1 MLASDIDALRGRV
14 DLDAFS
20 GKTVVVTG
28 AGGFVPS
35 YLVEVLIAAGAR
47 VIAVVRDGERARA
60 RFAAYACE
68 ARLSIRVADVS
79 AEPPVDERVD
89 MIFHAASQA
98 SPKYYKSDPVGTLS
112 ANVFGT
118 QRYLELARRDGAL
131 LFYFSSGD
139 VYGVVDRETI
149 AEGDYGRV
157 DPVDVRSCY
166 GESKR
171 MAETMCVAWN
181 AQYGVRTRIA
191 RIFHTYGPGMRLD
204 DGRVFADFVADVL
217 AGRDIVMLS
226 DGSAVRAYCYLED
239 AIAGYL
245 KIALDGADA
254 VPYNVGNDEGVLT
267 VLELAEL
274 LVGLYPERGLRV
286 IRQERNDRTY
296 LPSPMARGVPD
307 TTALRGLGWRP
318 LVDPAEGFRRTIAS
332 YADA

>member
-1 MLASDIDALRGRV
+1 MEALRRRV
-14 DLDAFS
+14 PLEAFE
-20 GKTVVVTG
+20 GKSVVVTG
-28 AGGFVPS
+28 AAGFVPS
-35 YLVEVLIAAGAR
+35 YLVEALLTANAR
-47 VIAVVRDGERARA
+47 VIAVVRNYERGID
-60 RFAAYACE
+60 RFKAY
-68 ARLSIRVADVS
+68 RDDPRFSLRVAD
-79 AEPPVDERVD
+79 ATDEPPVGERID

-98 SPKYYKSDPVGTLS
+98 SPKYYKTDPVGTLS

-118 QRYLELARRDGAL
+118 QRYLELARRDAAL
-131 LFYFSSGD
+131 FFYFSSGD

-171 MAETMCVAWN
+171 MAETMCVAWH
-181 AQYGVRTRIA
+181 AQYGVQTRIA

-204 DGRVFADFVADVL
+204 DGRVFADFVADIL
-217 AGRDIVMLS
+217 AERDIVMLS

-245 KIALDGADA
+245 TIALDGAAA
-254 VPYNVGNDEGVLT
+254 VPYNVGNDEGVLS

-274 LVGLYPERGLRV
+274 LVALYPERGLRV
-286 IRQERNDRTY
+286 IRQVRTDETY

-318 LVDPAEGFRRTIAS
+318 LVEPAEGFRRTIAS